1 VLQPICNGVIQTA
14 PPAGTGTKSPC
25 VAPAPRKWSHLEMMV
40 SLSTLRTLCYCC
52 PCRLVSPF
60 AYSVC
65 SLWMVTTELSLLVT
79 LQVVT
84 VAHYSCWQPIADGAI
99 VSSFTLIFWQAEIA
113 GGPEQWLQSAPK
125 LLQTL
130 ISKVRMSCCFPAVN
144 PLSCCWNELL
154 RISWCQVVF
163 HTERP
168 ENRRYARAAPTD
180 DQERPRMVRI
190 RIRAV
195 RGL

>member
-1 VLQPICNGVIQTA
+1 MLQPICNGVIQTA

-84 VAHYSCWQPIADGAI
+84 VAHYNCWQLIADGAI
-99 VSSFTLIFWQAEIA
+99 VSSFTLICWQAEIA

-130 ISKVRMSCCFPAVN
+130 ISSSKAVAEQKFQKTQP
-144 PLSCCWNELL
+144 PLQL
-154 RISWCQVVF
+154 RILNFGVAEESGF
-163 HTERP
+163 S
-168 ENRRYARAAPTD
+168 NN
-180 DQERPRMVRI
+180 
-190 RIRAV
+190 
-195 RGL
+195 

>member
-1 VLQPICNGVIQTA
+1 MTVLGAAGRMSTEVHDFIESLDKA
-14 PPAGTGTKSPC
+14 PNATQ
-25 VAPAPRKWSHLEMMV
+25 MMV
-40 SLSTLRTLCYCC
+40 SLSTLCTLCYCC

-130 ISKVRMSCCFPAVN
+130 ISKVRMSCCFPAAT
-144 PLSCCWNELL
+144 L
-154 RISWCQVVF
+154 
-163 HTERP
+163 
-168 ENRRYARAAPTD
+168 
-180 DQERPRMVRI
+180 
-190 RIRAV
+190 
-195 RGL
+195 